1 MDIACRAALVLAA
14 AMGVAS
20 CLAADG
26 PTPASPVRDAMI
38 DRVIVRSYGAIADR
52 YITPIA
58 DFGPLS
64 DEAIKSVVAMDGQ
77 LHVQERDG
85 QLQLF
90 QGDKLLVQRAVPAD
104 RRDAAA
110 WGEAT
115 AAILR
120 TAMDSSP
127 QLRATGRERVL
138 KTALDGAMRKL
149 DRNSR
154 YSDPTDAR
162 DNRFGRDGDGGI
174 GITVESENE
183 QTVVRAVQ
191 AGAPAAESGV
201 RIGDRIVSV
210 DERRVAGRSMREVV
224 RALRGRVGT
233 TVSMAVFRPDEGREI
248 RFSLRRSYIIPTT
261 VTYERRGDV
270 AHVRLTGFNK
280 TTPDALKAA
289 LEKAQAEIGPEL
301 AGIILDMRDN
311 PGGLLDRTIATAG
324 LLLEGG
330 TVVTTEGRHNDSRMT
345 FRASG
350 GLVLPQAPMVALING
365 RSASAAEILGAA
377 LQDRGRAVL
386 VGSTSYGKGTVQT
399 VVPLPNE
406 GELTLTWSRML
417 SPSGYAWAEIGVVPT
432 VCTAKFGDGQS
443 LSVELDARAQ
453 EMRRVMARWQ
463 SVRDATP
470 DRVAAMRA
478 LCPPLDQSPAKDLD
492 LAERIL
498 RDRTLYARAL
508 GYASGTVAM
517 RHWDSGTAGD
527 PAISQHPAP

>member
-64 DEAIKSVVAMDGQ
+64 DEAIKSVVAIDSQ

-85 QLQLF
+85 AVQLF
-90 QGDKLLVQRAVPAD
+90 QGDKLLTQRALPPD

-110 WGEAT
+110 WGELT

-120 TAMDSSP
+120 AAMESSP
-127 QLRATGRERVL
+127 QLRTAGRDRIL
-138 KTALDGAMRKL
+138 RTALDGTMRKL

-154 YSDPTDAR
+154 YSDPLDAR
-162 DNRFGRDGDGGI
+162 DNRFSRDGDGGI
-174 GITVESENE
+174 GITVESEND

-191 AGAPAAESGV
+191 SGAPAAESGI

-224 RALRGRVGT
+224 RALRGRVGS
-233 TVSMAVFRPDEGREI
+233 TVSMGVFRPDEGRELS
-248 RFSLRRSYIIPTT
+248 FNLRRAYIIPTT
-261 VTYERRGDV
+261 VTYERRGDI
-270 AHVRLTGFNK
+270 AHIKLTGFNK
-280 TTPDALKAA
+280 GTPEALKAA
-289 LEKAQAEIGPEL
+289 MEKAQTEIGAEL

-311 PGGLLDRTIATAG
+311 PGGLLDRTITTAG
-324 LLLEGG
+324 LLLESG
-330 TVVTTEGRHNDSRMT
+330 TVLTTEGRHSDSRMT

-350 GLVLPQAPMVALING
+350 DAVLPRVPMVAVING

-406 GELTLTWSRML
+406 GELTLTWSRMV

-432 VCTAKFGDGQS
+432 VCTAKFGDRQA
-443 LSVELDARAQ
+443 LAVELDVRAQ
-453 EMRRVMARWQ
+453 EMRRIMAQWQ
-463 SVRDATP
+463 SVRDPTP
-470 DRVAAMRA
+470 ARVAAMRA
-478 LCPPLDQSPAKDLD
+478 ICPPLDQTPSKDLD

-498 RDRTLYARAL
+498 HDRTLYARAL
-508 GYASGTVAM
+508 GYAAGTVAL
-517 RHWDSGTAGD
+517 RHWDSGSAGD
-527 PAISQHPAP
+527 SAISQHTTP